1 MPHMLKRGRESSID
15 MIFTKGGVLY
25 RAYLSEAR
33 RRYRRRSTLLRMRV
47 FPMSGGTPER
57 LIVAPI
63 DLRPVDV
70 FVAEEIL
77 EGRFPL
83 AGRELDTGG
92 ASPFSMDMPSKA
104 FAARL
109 HGFGWLRHMRAI
121 KTAEA
126 SAKARAIVN
135 QWLSTHRNVTEDIA
149 WEPEIVAVR
158 LIAWL
163 SHSPVL
169 LNNADG
175 TFYRRFCR
183 SLALQGR
190 YLERIVTSCMPGEP
204 RFRIRIAIA
213 MLTLAVPA
221 SASAIKRAARLL
233 DNEVELQILPDG
245 GHISRNPRTMLDLL
259 LDLLPLRQT
268 YINLGQQMPLRL
280 ISGID
285 RMYPALRFFRHQ
297 DGDLALFNGATST
310 LANELMSVLR
320 YDETSGQPFRALPQM
335 GYQRLSA
342 GQTTVLMDTG
352 QPLNREMSRTAHAGF
367 LSFEMSS
374 GRNRFI
380 VNGGS
385 PRFASSTYGQTARAT
400 AAHSTLVVND
410 TSSAKLSDSK
420 WLGPLMIDGP
430 TCVECTRTENE
441 VGDDCIQASHD
452 GYRKPFGLVHRRYI
466 RLSRDGDRLSGLDIM
481 TSTDGS
487 LPPASENALAVLRF
501 HVHPAIDIIQ
511 DSPDTVILK
520 APDGEAWTF
529 SVVGAEAVISE
540 GIFFADASGIR
551 SSEHIEIPFR
561 VGEMPEINWQFVRQ
575 K

>member
-1 MPHMLKRGRESSID
+1 MPQRGRELSID
-15 MIFTKGGVLY
+15 MIFAKGGALY

-33 RRYRRRSTLLRMRV
+33 RRYRRRSTLLRMRS
-47 FPMSGGTPER
+47 FRMSVSTPER

-77 EGRFPL
+77 DGRFPL

-109 HGFGWLRHMRAI
+109 HGFGWLRHLRAI
-121 KTAEA
+121 KTPEA
-126 SAKARAIVN
+126 SIKARAIVN
-135 QWLSTHRNVTEDIA
+135 QWLSMHRHVADGIA

-169 LNNADG
+169 LNDADS

-190 YLERIVTSCMPGEP
+190 YLERIVKSSTPGEAC
-204 RFRIRIAIA
+204 FRIRIAIA

-221 SASAIKRAARLL
+221 SASTVRRAARLL
-233 DNEVELQILPDG
+233 DRELEMQILPDG

-268 YINLGQQMPLRL
+268 YINLGQDMPSRL

-320 YDETSGQPFRALPQM
+320 YDETSGQPFRALPHM

-352 QPLNREMSRTAHAGF
+352 RPLSLEMSRTAHAGF
-367 LSFEMSS
+367 LSFELSS

-380 VNGGS
+380 VNAGS
-385 PRFASSTYGQTARAT
+385 PRFAASTYRQTARAT

-410 TSSAKLSDSK
+410 TSSARLSASE
-420 WLGPLMIDGP
+420 WLGPLMVDGP
-430 TCVECTRTENE
+430 DRVDCTRTENE
-441 VGDDCIQASHD
+441 AGEDCIEASHD
-452 GYRKPFGLVHRRYI
+452 GYAAPFGLVHQRHI
-466 RLSRDGDRLSGLDIM
+466 RLAIDGDRLSGVDIL
-481 TSTDGS
+481 TRTDGS
-487 LPPASENALAVLRF
+487 RPPVSENTLAVLRF
-501 HVHPAIDIIQ
+501 HVHPAIDIIEASR
-511 DSPDTVILK
+511 DSVILK

-529 SVVGAEAVISE
+529 SVEGAEAVIGE
-540 GIFFADASGIR
+540 GVFFADASGIR

-561 VGEMPEINWQFVRQ
+561 VGDVPEIRWQFVRQ